1 MLSWGRNQMDK
12 KWGTCLKAG
21 TILVT
26 LLGGLGFQTTH
37 AVADASGS
45 SASTS
50 DTDSAFNIS
59 GAPDIDQIGSGS
71 VSGPAGAGSASAQS
85 KAAVGYEDR
94 FTSTPVLSLVPN
106 FDFGADHKKSENHND
121 FDLINPKGTQRY
133 LIVEDQH
140 GFANWSVKVQNSSTG
155 VFFKEVSNPEDI
167 SLKFSNLNCYYATKS
182 KDSNNKDIYTIQD
195 SPIQTL
201 YAPPTDPATINGSK
215 NPSNSAIIMK
225 HDYSAK
231 PANGGAHIYAV
242 DFNGA
247 GTNSSVKLHYKN
259 DSQPNKKEIETATLT
274 WTLQV
279 TL

>member
-59 GAPDIDQIGSGS
+59 GAPDIDHIEHFSGS
-71 VSGPAGAGSASAQS
+71 VGAGSVSAQS

-106 FDFGADHKKSENHND
+106 FDFGADHKKSEKHND

-155 VFFKEVSNPEDI
+155 VFFNNGSGYAGQILLNFK
-167 SLKFSNLNCYYATKS
+167 NLECYYATKDT
-182 KDSNNKDIYTIQD
+182 DSNNQVKYSKDTNQPD
-195 SPIQTL
+195 GGL
-201 YAPPTDPATINGSK
+201 EKADNATIDDGTNHS
-215 NPSNSAIIMK
+215 SAIIMK

-231 PANGGAHIYAV
+231 PPNGGAHIYAV
-242 DFNGA
+242 DFNGT
-247 GTNSSVKLHYKN
+247 GENNSSVTLTYPN
-259 DSQPNKKEIETATLT
+259 NLQPNKKEIETATLT

>member
-59 GAPDIDQIGSGS
+59 GAPAIDHIDPFSGS
-71 VSGPAGAGSASAQS
+71 VGAGSVSAQS

-106 FDFGADHKKSENHND
+106 FDFGADHKKSEKHND

-155 VFFKEVSNPEDI
+155 VFLKK
-167 SLKFSNLNCYYATKS
+167 SLILK
-182 KDSNNKDIYTIQD
+182 IYR
-195 SPIQTL
+195 
-201 YAPPTDPATINGSK
+201 
-215 NPSNSAIIMK
+215 
-225 HDYSAK
+225 
-231 PANGGAHIYAV
+231 
-242 DFNGA
+242 
-247 GTNSSVKLHYKN
+247 
-259 DSQPNKKEIETATLT
+259 
-274 WTLQV
+274 
-279 TL
+279 